1 MTSAQAAYEITAAA
15 VPADATINLVANTPF
30 PQTGSI
36 DASAERT
43 YTFTHRSGRATYLDI
58 DVVRW
63 LPPRAGDV
71 CFAAVIGCLCSSD
84 HQRHT
89 HTPTQVGGDPLDT
102 ALWNPD
108 GDEIEVSAGLLLLQE
123 CEVSGEYTL
132 TVAGANVAYSL
143 TLDTEDV
150 ADGTL
155 LSNPARGTDELT
167 VVWDPLPVNPGE
179 ADYEYEIWFVDGTPR
194 DAPLARFWVCVCEK
208 GGWGALG

>member
-1 MTSAQAAYEITAAA
+1 M
-15 VPADATINLVANTPF
+15 L
-30 PQTGSI
+30 
-36 DASAERT
+36 
-43 YTFTHRSGRATYLDI
+43 RSGHR
-58 DVVRW
+58 
-63 LPPRAGDV
+63 LP
-71 CFAAVIGCLCSSD
+71 LLLSSSTA
-84 HQRHT
+84 HT
-89 HTPTQVGGDPLDT
+89 RTPTQVGGDPLDT

-179 ADYEYEIWFVDGTPR
+179 ADYKYEIWFVDGTPR
-194 DAPLARFWVCVCEK
+194 DAPLARFCVRVKK
-208 GGWGALG
+208 GGGGCAWLNVKEFFFSCVSTVDLLSDFPPPPPFPHPRHTRSHRRRWH